1 MKSRKIKQLTCYKLF
16 HQRKIFILFWLMI
29 WVYNTVESENITII
43 TSELQEVPI
52 CQSITGGCPTP
63 VHFTGNTQREN
74 ELPYPLDN
82 FHKFTSRHTKE
93 IYQDQHL
100 FIFSKNSN
108 SQVLLSFSLGH
119 CWMLGSLQ
127 INLFP
132 PWSFV
137 TETNQTYSHGLLW
150 QRVWGHLTLL

>member
-63 VHFTGNTQREN
+63 VHFTGNTERKRASTPPGQISTSLHHVTQRKFIKINIYSYFQRIQIPRFCFHLVWGIVECW
-74 ELPYPLDN
+74 EVCKSTFFPLDP
-82 FHKFTSRHTKE
+82 
-93 IYQDQHL
+93 
-100 FIFSKNSN
+100 
-108 SQVLLSFSLGH
+108 LLL
-119 CWMLGSLQ
+119 
-127 INLFP
+127 NL
-132 PWSFV
+132 
-137 TETNQTYSHGLLW
+137 T
-150 QRVWGHLTLL
+150 RLTAMDCYDSEYGDI

>member
-74 ELPYPLDN
+74 ELPYPLDKFPQVYITSHKGN
-82 FHKFTSRHTKE
+82 LSRSINIYSYFQRIQIPRFCFH
-93 IYQDQHL
+93 L
-100 FIFSKNSN
+100 
-108 SQVLLSFSLGH
+108 
-119 CWMLGSLQ
+119 
-127 INLFP
+127 
-132 PWSFV
+132 
-137 TETNQTYSHGLLW
+137 
-150 QRVWGHLTLL
+150 VWGIVECWEVCKSTFFPLDPLLLKQTRLTAMDCYDSEYGDI

>member
-29 WVYNTVESENITII
+29 WVYNTVESENMTII

-74 ELPYPLDN
+74 ELPYPLDK
-82 FHKFTSRHTKE
+82 FPQVYITSHKGNLSRSTFIHIFKE
-93 IYQDQHL
+93 FKFPGFA
-100 FIFSKNSN
+100 FIWYGALLNVGKSANQPFSPFGP
-108 SQVLLSFSLGH
+108 LLL
-119 CWMLGSLQ
+119 
-127 INLFP
+127 NL
-132 PWSFV
+132 
-137 TETNQTYSHGLLW
+137 T
-150 QRVWGHLTLL
+150 RLTAMDCYDSEYGDI

>member
-74 ELPYPLDN
+74 ELPYPLDKFPQVYITSHKGN
-82 FHKFTSRHTKE
+82 LSRSTFIQRIQIPRFCFHLVWGIVE
-93 IYQDQHL
+93 
-100 FIFSKNSN
+100 
-108 SQVLLSFSLGH
+108 
-119 CWMLGSLQ
+119 MLGSLQ

-132 PWSFV
+132 PLVLCYW
-137 TETNQTYSHGLLW
+137 T
-150 QRVWGHLTLL
+150 